1 MNQIYESIVEDAAL
15 EWFGELGYAI
25 GHGPQLAP
33 GELAAERDSFAE
45 VVLAGR
51 LREAI
56 RRLNPAIPEE
66 AREDALRKVLR
77 VGTPALTQSNRA
89 FHRLLRDGVPVEYPR
104 ADGSIAGDH
113 VRLVDFDAVGANDWL
128 AVNQF
133 TVIEGQHNRRPDIV
147 VFVNGLPLG
156 LIELKNAADE
166 EATIWSAYAQLQTYK
181 AEISPLL
188 HYNAALVV
196 SDGLQARMGSVTANQ
211 EWFKVWRTIDGRTD
225 APPQSLELEVLI
237 KGAFDRRRFLDLLQH
252 FIVFEE
258 DPDTGALHKIIA
270 GYHQFHAVNAAVEET
285 VRASGMADKDLLRQE
300 MGTYEGTYWAGS
312 MHGGKPGD
320 RRAGVV
326 WHTQGSGKSFSMLFY
341 AARVVRH
348 PAMQNPTLVV
358 LTDRNDLDDQL
369 FGQFQRCHDLLG
381 QTPVQAGGREDLR
394 ALLNRAS
401 GGVVFTT
408 IHKFMPPK
416 GNGGGE
422 AMPCLSARQNIV
434 VIADEAHRSQYG
446 FGGRVNEKT
455 GEMSYGFA
463 SNLRDALPNASFIG
477 FTGTPIE
484 KTDANTRA
492 VFGDYIS
499 IYDIQRAVADK
510 ATVPIYYE
518 SRISKLSLNAA
529 QLPKIDA
536 EFEEITEGEELTK
549 KEKLKT
555 KWAALEALVGDPK
568 RIALIAADLV
578 AHFEKRVEAMDG
590 KAMIVCMS
598 RRICVDLYNALIRLR
613 PEWAGIGNDDA
624 EAEKGKNCVAK
635 VVMTGSAEDGPDW
648 QPHIRSKDKRRKLAN
663 RFKDSRDPFRIV
675 IVRDMWL
682 TGFDAPCLH
691 TMYADKPM
699 QGHGLMQAIA
709 RVNRVF
715 RDKPGGLVVDYLG
728 LADQLK
734 RALAT
739 YTESG
744 GQGSPTFDTAQ
755 AIAVMLEKHGV
766 ACDMMHGFVWDKWT
780 TGKPAERL
788 ALIPAGQEHILG
800 QDDGKKR
807 WGQVVTELSRAFAL
821 CAASDEA
828 TEIRDDVS
836 FFQAIQAALN
846 KQGSNSRKTP
856 EQIDAAIR
864 QLVSKAISTE
874 GQVIDVFTAAGLP
887 RPDIS
892 ILSDQFLAEVRGLK
906 HKNVAA
912 ELLEKLLKDELK
924 VRSRRNLVQSQ
935 IFSEKLKQT
944 LNAYHNRAISTMQ
957 VIEELIKLAK
967 DLDAAGKRGEKLGLT
982 DDEVAFYDALAAN
995 ESAVI
1000 AMGDDKLKVIA
1011 AELITQVRKS
1021 VTIDWT
1027 LRESARAKIRVM
1039 VKRILNKYGYPPDL
1053 QDEAVKTV
1061 LAQAELLSAGWAE
1074 G

>member
-1 MNQIYESIVEDAAL
+1 MNLTESIVEDAAL
-15 EWFGELGYAI
+15 TWFGELGYAV
-25 GHGPQLAP
+25 GHGPQMAP
-33 GELAAERDSFAE
+33 GEPAAERDSFSE
-45 VVLAGR
+45 VVLVGR
-51 LREAI
+51 LREAL
-56 RRLNPAIPEE
+56 RQLNPTLPEE
-66 AREDALRKVLR
+66 AREEALRKVLR
-77 VGTPALTQSNRA
+77 VVTPSLVQTNRA
-89 FHRLLRDGVPVEYPR
+89 FHRLLRDGVDVEYARP
-104 ADGSIAGDH
+104 DGSTKHDKAW
-113 VRLVDFDAVGANDWL
+113 LVDFSDVRANDWL

-133 TVIEGQHNRRPDIV
+133 TVIEGQHNRRPDIAI
-147 VFVNGLPLG
+147 FVNGLPLG

-166 EATIWSAYAQLQTYK
+166 DATIWSAYAQLQTYK
-181 AEISPLL
+181 AEVPSLL
-188 HYNAALVV
+188 AYNAALVV
-196 SDGLQARMGSVTANQ
+196 SDGLQARMGSLTANQ
-211 EWFKVWRTIDGRTD
+211 EWFKVWRTIDGEGD
-225 APPQSLELEVLI
+225 APKTALELEVLVR
-237 KGAFDRRRFLDLLQH
+237 GVFERQRFLDLLQH

-258 DPDTGALHKIIA
+258 NPDTGAIHKIIA
-270 GYHQFHAVNAAVEET
+270 GYHQFHAVNAAIEET
-285 VRASGMADKDLLRQE
+285 VRASGMSAGNVLRE
-300 MGTYEGTYWAGS
+300 EPPGRHWAGK

-326 WHTQGSGKSFSMLFY
+326 WHTQGSGKSFTMLFF
-341 AARVVRH
+341 AARVIREA
-348 PAMQNPTLVV
+348 AMQNPTLVV

-369 FGQFQRCHDLLG
+369 FGQFQRCADILG
-381 QTPVQAGGREDLR
+381 QTPVQAASRDKLRE
-394 ALLNRAS
+394 LLAVAS

-408 IHKFMPPK
+408 IQKFLPEK
-416 GNGGGE
+416 GE
-422 AMPCLSARQNIV
+422 KMPCLSERRNII
-434 VIADEAHRSQYG
+434 VIADEAHRSQYDLIDG
-446 FGGRVNEKT
+446 LARH
-455 GEMSYGFA
+455 M
-463 SNLRDALPNASFIG
+463 RDALPNASFIG

-518 SRISKLSLNAA
+518 SRIAKLGLNASE
-529 QLPKIDA
+529 LPKLDT
-536 EFEEITEGEELTK
+536 EFEEITEGEELAK

-598 RRICVDLYNALIRLR
+598 RRICVDLYSALIKLR
-613 PEWAGIGNDDA
+613 PEWASAKDDDT
-624 EAEKGKNCVAK
+624 EAEKGKACVAK
-635 VVMTGSAEDGPDW
+635 VIMTGSADDGPEW
-648 QPHIRSKDKRRKLAN
+648 QPHIRNKEKRRKLAN
-663 RFKDSRDPFRIV
+663 RFKDSKDPFRIV

-734 RALAT
+734 HALAN

-744 GQGSPTFDTAQ
+744 GKGDPTYDTKQ
-755 AIAVMLEKHGV
+755 AIAIMLEKHGI
-766 ACDMMHGFVWDKWT
+766 ACDLMHGSDWQKAV
-780 TGKPAERL
+780 G
-788 ALIPAGQEHILG
+788 
-800 QDDGKKR
+800 DGKKTLLMMPALR
-807 WGQVVTELSRAFAL
+807 EHLLEQENGKQRFVQVVMELSRAFAL

-828 TEIRDDVS
+828 TDIRDDVAL
-836 FFQAIQAALN
+836 FQAIQATLN
-846 KQGSNSRKTP
+846 KIESGNRKAP

-864 QLVSKAISTE
+864 QLVSKAITTD

-887 RPDIS
+887 KPDIS
-892 ILSDQFLAEVRGLK
+892 ILSDGFLAEVRGLK

-924 VRSRRNLVQSQ
+924 VRSKRNLVQSQ
-935 IFSEKLKQT
+935 LFSEKLKKT
-944 LNAYHNRAISTMQ
+944 LNAYHNRAISTME
-957 VIEELIKLAK
+957 VIEELIRLAK
-967 DLDAAGKRGEKLGLT
+967 ELDAATKRGEDLGLT

-995 ESAVI
+995 ESAVK

-1027 LRESARAKIRVM
+1027 LREGARAKIRVM

-1053 QDEAVKTV
+1053 QEEAVKTV
-1061 LAQAELLSAGWAE
+1061 LMQAELLCADWAV
-1074 G
+1074 

>member
-1 MNQIYESIVEDAAL
+1 MNLNESIVEDAAL
-15 EWFGELGYAI
+15 QWFGGLGYTLA
-25 GHGPQLAP
+25 HGPDLAP
-33 GELAAERDSFAE
+33 GEPAAERDGFGD

-51 LREAI
+51 LRNAI
-56 RRLNPAIPEE
+56 GRLNPAIPED

-77 VGTPALTQSNRA
+77 VATPSLVQTNRA

-104 ADGSIAGDH
+104 PDGSIAGDH
-113 VRLVDFDAVGANDWL
+113 VRLVDFDEVPANDWL
-128 AVNQF
+128 VVNQF
-133 TVIEGQHNRRPDIV
+133 TVIDGQHNRRPDIV
-147 VFVNGLPLG
+147 VFLNGLPLAV
-156 LIELKNAADE
+156 IELKNAADE
-166 EATIWSAYAQLQTYK
+166 EATIWGAYAQLQTYK
-181 AEISPLL
+181 AQIPSLL
-188 HYNAALVV
+188 QYGAVLVV
-196 SDGLQARMGSVTANQ
+196 SDGLQARVGSLTANQ
-211 EWFKVWRTIDGRTD
+211 EWFKVWRTIEGERD
-225 APPQSLELEVLI
+225 APKTMLELEVLVR
-237 KGAFDRRRFLDLLQH
+237 GVFEPQRFLDLLQH

-258 DPDTGALHKIIA
+258 DPDSGALHKIVS

-285 VRASGMADKDLLRQE
+285 VRASGGVKEDRGA
-300 MGTYEGTYWAGS
+300 YWSGR
-312 MHGGKPGD
+312 MQGGASGD

-348 PAMQNPTLVV
+348 PAMRNPTLVV

-369 FGQFQRCHDLLG
+369 FGQFQRCADILG
-381 QTPVQAGGREDLR
+381 QTPVQASGRDHLR
-394 ALLNRAS
+394 ELLNRAS

-408 IHKFMPPK
+408 IHKFMPEK
-416 GNGGGE
+416 GE
-422 AMPCLSARQNIV
+422 AMPELSARENIV

-446 FGGRVNEKT
+446 FGGRVDTRT

-463 SNLRDALPNASFIG
+463 ANLRSAVPNASFIG

-499 IYDIQRAVADK
+499 IYDIQRAVADR

-529 QLPKIDA
+529 ELPKIDE
-536 EFEEITEGEELTK
+536 EFEEITEGEELSK
-549 KEKLKT
+549 KERLKT

-568 RIALIAADLV
+568 RIALVAADLV
-578 AHFEKRVEAMDG
+578 AHFEKRLEAMDG

-598 RRICVDLYNALIRLR
+598 RRICVDLYNALIKLR
-613 PEWAGIGNDDA
+613 PEW
-624 EAEKGKNCVAK
+624 EAETLK
-635 VVMTGSAEDGPDW
+635 VVMTGSAEDGPEW
-648 QPHIRSKDKRRKLAN
+648 QKHIGNKTQRRELAN
-663 RFKDSRDPFRIV
+663 RFKDAKNPFKIV

-734 RALAT
+734 KALVT

-744 GQGSPTFDTAQ
+744 GEGNPTFDTAQ
-755 AIAVMLEKHGV
+755 AIAVMLEKHGI
-766 ACDMMHGFVWDKWT
+766 ACDMMHGFDWDKWT
-780 TGKPAERL
+780 SGTPTERL
-788 ALIPAGQEHILG
+788 QLIPAGQQHILE

-807 WGQVVTELSRAFAL
+807 WIQAITELSRAFAL

-828 TEIRDDVS
+828 TAIRDDVS
-836 FFQAIQAALN
+836 FFQTLQAALN
-846 KQGSNSRKTP
+846 KQESTNRKTP

-864 QLVSKAISTE
+864 QLVSKAITTE
-874 GQVIDVFTAAGLP
+874 GRVIDVFTAAGLSK
-887 RPDIS
+887 PDIS

-935 IFSEKLKQT
+935 VFSEKLKKT

-967 DLDAAGKRGEKLGLT
+967 DLDAATKRGENMGLT
-982 DDEVAFYDALAAN
+982 DDEIAFYDALATN
-995 ESAVI
+995 HNAVE
-1000 AMGDDKLKVIA
+1000 AMGDAKLKVIA
-1011 AELITQVRKS
+1011 AELITQVKKS
-1021 VTIDWT
+1021 VSIDWT

-1039 VKRILNKYGYPPDL
+1039 VKRILSRYGYPPDL
-1053 QDEAVKTV
+1053 QEEAVKTV
-1061 LAQAELLSAGWAE
+1061 LAQAELLCADWV
-1074 G
+1074 